1 MLGPVVAVLQV
12 LTLAS
17 GARAG
22 VYGPVNKHV
31 QPESIGKRQIIP
43 SATWGP
49 DVTLGQT
56 NSEYI
61 ALSTIYSTGPPP
73 AQVKGS
79 IFLWPGLF
87 DQANRNGGDLIQS
100 VIELHSAKES
110 AETCQ
115 AKPGQWFV
123 CSLFVRFIAGAD
135 RPNQVHSSICCQLQG
150 KANVKYSKKRKS
162 H

>member
-1 MLGPVVAVLQV
+1 MLGPVIVVLQV
-12 LTLAS
+12 LTLVA

-22 VYGPVNKHV
+22 VYGPVNRHA
-31 QPESIGKRQIIP
+31 QPGLIEKRQRLP

-73 AQVKGS
+73 AEVKGS

-100 VIELHSAKES
+100 VIELHGAKES
-110 AETCQ
+110 KETCQ

-123 CSLFVRFIAGAD
+123 DTFGFR
-135 RPNQVHSSICCQLQG
+135 
-150 KANVKYSKKRKS
+150 
-162 H
+162 

>member
-1 MLGPVVAVLQV
+1 MLGPVVVVLQV
-12 LTLAS
+12 LTLAV
-17 GARAG
+17 GAAAG

-31 QPESIGKRQIIP
+31 RPGPIRKRQIIP

-56 NSEYI
+56 NSEYT

-100 VIELHSAKES
+100 VIELHGAKES
-110 AETCQ
+110 TETCQ

-123 CSLFVRFIAGAD
+123 CVCCFEFDMDAD
-135 RPNQVHSSICCQLQG
+135 RYL
-150 KANVKYSKKRKS
+150 
-162 H
+162 